1 MHILLAGTLE
11 MSWDGQNH
19 LGSSLIFLLE
29 VSGEPI
35 ETIRTIETMD
45 TMDTIETM
53 DTIDAI
59 ETTAIMRFLKNTPL
73 PATFFSRNGHFLVFF
88 SYLCSRKPKHFNKD
102 YGRLPGGQ

>member
-45 TMDTIETM
+45 T
-53 DTIDAI
+53 IDAI

-73 PATFFSRNGHFLVFF
+73 PTTFFSRNGHFLVFF

>member
-19 LGSSLIFLLE
+19 LGSSLIFLSE

-45 TMDTIETM
+45 TIEAM

-73 PATFFSRNGHFLVFF
+73 PTTFFSRNGHFLVFF

>member
-59 ETTAIMRFLKNTPL
+59 ETTASMRFLKNTPL

-88 SYLCSRKPKHFNKD
+88 F
-102 YGRLPGGQ
+102 LPLQP

>member
-45 TMDTIETM
+45 TIETI

>member
-45 TMDTIETM
+45 T
-53 DTIDAI
+53 IDAI

-73 PATFFSRNGHFLVFF
+73 PTTFFSRNGHFLVFF
-88 SYLCSRKPKHFNKD
+88 SYLCSRKPKHFNKG

>member
-45 TMDTIETM
+45 TIEAM

-59 ETTAIMRFLKNTPL
+59 ETI
-73 PATFFSRNGHFLVFF
+73 
-88 SYLCSRKPKHFNKD
+88 D
-102 YGRLPGGQ
+102 